1 MFNWE
6 RIRGMNLREGERGPG
21 DRGWVAGLRQT
32 GRGNTGHC
40 AGSWVWG
47 SGRWRGWPGS
57 SAWEPSGSFRAER
70 RVSCPCLISSF
81 LSAGWR
87 LLKEEVRERLCTGIG
102 PRGWSNYV
110 GLRSLYIVEENP
122 EKIWRFLRACSLY
135 CDHLNN
141 LGLFKNQPILKAE
154 GWLTMSED
162 WMSHWNLVTI
172 DRSRISRS
180 RRIGIYCILF
190 KETRIAHGPGR
201 HVL

>member
-87 LLKEEVRERLCTGIG
+87 LLKEEVREREVVYWNWPTRLIKLCRPSIFI
-102 PRGWSNYV
+102 Y
-110 GLRSLYIVEENP
+110 
-122 EKIWRFLRACSLY
+122 
-135 CDHLNN
+135 
-141 LGLFKNQPILKAE
+141 
-154 GWLTMSED
+154 
-162 WMSHWNLVTI
+162 
-172 DRSRISRS
+172 S
-180 RRIGIYCILF
+180 RRKPRKDLTFSPGVFPVLWPF
-190 KETRIAHGPGR
+190 KQSWVIQESANTEGR
-201 HVL
+201 RLIDYVRGLDVPLEFSNNWQE